1 MRDLITV
8 SFCALALGVAA
19 CGSSDEDE
27 PAAQTSPVTP
37 AATKL
42 TVSAPADDTT
52 VRVASIDVRGTVTPA
67 SARVLVTGKPARVTD
82 GAFAATVRLNSGG
95 NSIDVVATAPGIDP
109 VTKTV
114 TVTRGR
120 TESQLNAAVARKR
133 QARAAAA
140 RRAKA
145 RREAAAAERPQST
158 GSGSGPS
165 GCITVP
171 NVVGK
176 DHQLAQDTMQAA
188 GLYLLDE
195 EDATGQGRVLLFD
208 RNWTT
213 VAQKPSAGSCVS
225 EDTTILLSAKK
236 DGE

>member
-1 MRDLITV
+1 MKVQRVASL
-8 SFCALALGVAA
+8 CALTLGLAA

-27 PAAQTSPVTP
+27 PAAETTP
-37 AATKL
+37 AKAVAKL
-42 TVSAPADDTT
+42 TVTSPADGGT
-52 VRVASIDVRGTVTPA
+52 VRTANIAVRGTVTPTG
-67 SARVLVTGKPARVTD
+67 ARVLVTGKPAQVTD
-82 GAFAATVRLNSGG
+82 GVFAATVELGSGE
-95 NSIDVVATAPGIDP
+95 NSIDVVATAPGADP

-120 TESQLNAAVARKR
+120 TEAQLNAAVARKR
-133 QARAAAA
+133 RTRTAAA
-140 RRAKA
+140 RRNKA
-145 RREAAAAERPQST
+145 RREAAAAARSPAGEA
-158 GSGSGPS
+158 SGSGAS

-176 DHQLAQDTMQAA
+176 DHQLAQDTMQGA
-188 GLYLLDE
+188 GLYALDE
-195 EDATGQGRVLLFD
+195 EDATGQGRVLLLD

-213 VAQKPSAGSCVS
+213 VAQKPAAGSCVS